1 MEVLYIIHEKNIIM
15 IIIIWIMTLK
25 SFPQQV
31 VEMIKK
37 GSKPKFT
44 P

>member
-25 SFPQQV
+25 NVPQQV

-37 GSKPKFT
+37 E
-44 P
+44 